1 MKNKITATALVLL
14 LLTFGAEV
22 KGSCNDAACNLAC
35 MRMGYGKGGRCVGSF
50 LNRYCKCY
58 RWKDESNARV
68 GTEQGGDDGGKASLP
83 QDGHEDELATF
94 MAMARRARGHARR

>member
-35 MRMGYGKGGRCVGSF
+35 MRMGYQYGGRCVGSF
-50 LNRYCKCY
+50 LNRYCKC
-58 RWKDESNARV
+58 RSFWNGINARV
-68 GTEQGGDDGGKASLP
+68 GTEQGGDYGGKAPPP
-83 QDGHEDELATF
+83 QDGLRENELETF
-94 MAMARRARGHARR
+94 MAMARRARGHA